1 MNTNK
6 IKEFLTDE
14 HFKISET
21 FGIYN
26 IANYDSLKKG
36 NLLKIEDSK
45 SIEEIINISEKFIN
59 EGKVVLE
66 ALDEFVDEY
75 FKAKVPEEYLQTNL
89 LKVFWEPFEEFFDKY
104 HDTIQNNMDAIPIEQ
119 LEYIVYKLDDD
130 MLKISGEF
138 LRITRKFSNSFCGAA
153 K

>member
-21 FGIYN
+21 FGMYN
-26 IANYDSLKKG
+26 ISDYDSLKKG

-75 FKAKVPEEYLQTNL
+75 FKAKVSEEYLRTNF
-89 LKVFWEPFEEFFDKY
+89 LKVFWEPFEEFFERY
-104 HDTIQNNMDAIPIEQ
+104 HDTIQNNMDAMTIEQ

-130 MLKISGEF
+130 ILKISEQF
-138 LRITRKFSNSFCGAA
+138 LKIAQKFSNSFCGVA